1 MTSLVKTDMKENEK
15 EIAVKSCSYADIGNI
30 LVSAGSK
37 AAFIDGIA
45 NIILIGTFTPPQLT
59 VARIG
64 VETSAAFVSYAIRE
78 YATKC
83 VDDMQYNGGI
93 IGGFSK
99 YGIKGSN
106 PIIGSI
112 NNLGY
117 EVCNFYKLN
126 PSYCAIVIETGEE
139 VAKSLLGLSDSL
151 VTAALFS
158 GIIASSVIVTSA
170 DYVYEPI
177 DKYVKAAFNFTA
189 VDTNINALVPGHQSD
204 TCFEQSYNQYMGND
218 IFDKDMCLLGDGN
231 ADI

>member
-1 MTSLVKTDMKENEK
+1 MKN
-15 EIAVKSCSYADIGNI
+15 CSYTDISNI

-64 VETSAAFVSYAIRE
+64 VEISTAFVSYAIRE

-83 VDDMQYNGGI
+83 VDDMQYVGGVV
-93 IGGFSK
+93 GGLLK

-106 PIIGSI
+106 PIIGAI

-117 EVCNFYKLN
+117 EMCNFHNLD
-126 PSYCAIVIETGEE
+126 SGYCAITIETTEE
-139 VAKSLLGLSDSL
+139 VTTSLLGLSSSM
-151 VTAALFS
+151 VSKAFFN

-170 DYVYEPI
+170 DYAYVPL
-177 DKYVKAAFNFTA
+177 DKHVKAALNFT
-189 VDTNINALVPGHQSD
+189 VVGININTLVLGHQSD

-218 IFDKDMCLLGDGN
+218 IFDKDMCLLGETNFTNQYKDM
-231 ADI
+231 